1 MVFEASNEQK
11 SFSIDSLRWKDKYY
25 KLPQY
30 DACYYTV
37 KNPAFIY
44 ELGAKIK
51 VKITEM
57 RNVDIYLFGGQNHTT
72 ANQKVAR
79 TDSDN
84 RILDLN
90 VDFEIDA

>member
-1 MVFEASNEQK
+1 
-11 SFSIDSLRWKDKYY
+11 
-25 KLPQY
+25 
-30 DACYYTV
+30 
-37 KNPAFIY
+37 
-44 ELGAKIK
+44 
-51 VKITEM
+51 M